1 MNLSWGCRWV
11 SVTPRARQSSFSM
24 GLLAGHIGFR
34 SLAGHR
40 DMPQPPWTP
49 KLELGCSMGG
59 GRRRQLAPPVKMTGI
74 SCNPSATHAPQRAPP
89 AGHDTVGLLVLV
101 PDERRSRNYGAAMC
115 RSRRSRRDAEK
126 SCVAAMRRPQRRP
139 PQEALRFARRRRG
152 WLNRRRR

>member
-1 MNLSWGCRWV
+1 MPKWTYHTSDLHRWMHGV
-11 SVTPRARQSSFSM
+11 STAYTFYMEKNQWRRRRGSS
-24 GLLAGHIGFR
+24 
-34 SLAGHR
+34 
-40 DMPQPPWTP
+40 
-49 KLELGCSMGG
+49 LGCSMGG

-101 PDERRSRNYGAAMC
+101 PNERRSRNYGAAMC

-126 SCVAAMRRPQRRP
+126 PCVAAMRRPQRRP